1 MTPSS
6 AFIQD
11 ILGEFPRFR
20 IVYKSKSLW
29 SKLIDLLL
37 KIVTI
42 GGQRAYL
49 TRYFTV
55 MGSTLYVP
63 PTWDQMPEVDRVIL
77 LRHERV
83 HLRQRRRLTFLG
95 MAFVYLIPILP
106 LGLAYGRAR
115 LEWEAYTE
123 TLRATAELKGWSAA
137 ADPQLR
143 REIVRRF
150 CGPDYGWMWPFS
162 GTVNRWYDA
171 ALAQL
176 ASETEHRSTAQ
187 QQS

>member
-1 MTPSS
+1 MIPDSEIRGS
-6 AFIQD
+6 AELIR
-11 ILGEFPRFR
+11 ILVGEFPRFR
-20 IVYKSKSLW
+20 IVYKSQSPW
-29 SKLIDLLL
+29 SKVIDLLL
-37 KIVTI
+37 KIVTF

-63 PTWDQMPEVDRVIL
+63 PTWDHMAELDRVIL

-95 MAFVYLIPILP
+95 MAFLYLIPILP

-143 REIVRRF
+143 REIVQRF

-162 GTVNRWYDA
+162 RAVNRWYDV
-171 ALAQL
+171 ALAQI
-176 ASETEHRSTAQ
+176 ATEIERS
-187 QQS
+187 